1 MKILVK
7 GTMAGLLLPSLL
19 FAAERADPRLRS
31 EPYDAKRVTTLY
43 AKRGV
48 TTHIQLE
55 NDEQIEYV
63 STGVGSDCTKSTD
76 TWCVIAPLHGSQL
89 FVKPKSEAAGSNNL
103 AVATNRRAYS
113 LRFVMVA
120 DEDDR
125 EPVYRL
131 TYTYTR
137 SKPVNT
143 PPPTTE
149 ATQVEPALN
158 VMPMALPLRS
168 TAESVEER
176 LQATPQVR
184 NSNYT
189 MKVGRHSGDIAPV
202 LVFDDGRFTY
212 FRYPNNRELPA
223 VFQVG
228 DDGQE
233 NVVNVH
239 METDPVTGRKD
250 LLCADAVAKRFYL
263 RRGQAV
269 IGIWNESFDLDGVPP
284 QNGTSIAGV
293 ERLLRTGS
301 NP

>member
-1 MKILVK
+1 MNVVVK
-7 GTMAGLLLPSLL
+7 GTVVGLCLPGLLL
-19 FAAERADPRLRS
+19 AADRADPRLRV
-31 EPYDAKRVTTLY
+31 EPYSAQRVTTLY

-48 TTHIQLE
+48 ATHIQLE
-55 NDEQIEYV
+55 ADEQIEYV
-63 STGVGSDCTKSTD
+63 STGVGSDCAKATD
-76 TWCVIAPLHGSQL
+76 TWCVIAPLRGSQL
-89 FVKPKSEAAGSNNL
+89 FVKPKSEASGSNNI
-103 AVATNRRAYS
+103 AVATSRRAYS

-120 DEDDR
+120 DEDER

-131 TYTYTR
+131 TFTYANP
-137 SKPVNT
+137 KPVST
-143 PPPTTE
+143 PAPARE
-149 ATQVEPALN
+149 AAQREPERNAAPMVLP
-158 VMPMALPLRS
+158 MPSAV
-168 TAESVEER
+168 ESVEER

-184 NSNYT
+184 NANYT
-189 MKVGRHSGDIAPV
+189 MKVGRRSDDIAPV

-212 FRYPNNRELPA
+212 FRYPNNREVPA

-239 METDPVTGRKD
+239 METDPITGRKD
-250 LLCADAVAKRFYL
+250 LLCADVVAKRFYL

-293 ERLLRTGS
+293 ERVLRVGS